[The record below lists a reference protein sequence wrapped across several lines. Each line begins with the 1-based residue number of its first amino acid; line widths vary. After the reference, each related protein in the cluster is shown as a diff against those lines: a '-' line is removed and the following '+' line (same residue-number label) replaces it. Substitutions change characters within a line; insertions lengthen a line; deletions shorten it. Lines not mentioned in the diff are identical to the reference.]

1 MSTNDYVMGRTTA
14 ETRRLEIQAELYA
27 PHTEHLLR
35 LAGLEAGMRVL
46 DVGCGLG
53 DVTLQAARLVGP
65 TGHVIGADVSEDV
78 LAVARQRAKD
88 SRLDNVTFVQAGIPA
103 IPVDGLVDAVIGRL
117 ILMHLKDPAVAV
129 RALSALVRPG
139 GIISFQEVDVAYGTS
154 TSWSAPLAVKCMKWC
169 ADAAQVAGSPICG
182 GQIAQI
188 LRDADF
194 DVAGMAVATPVA
206 VSADSPAYIHLAAT
220 AASLLPLIVAHG
232 LATEAEVGINTL
244 LSRLRAEGRET
255 GSTLY
260 TPELM
265 GAWARKGTKDHE
277 LDV

>member
-1 MSTNDYVMGRTTA
+1 MGRTTA

-35 LAGLEAGMRVL
+35 LAGLEPGMRVL

-65 TGHVIGADVSEDV
+65 TGHVIGADVSEDA
-78 LAVARQRAKD
+78 LTVARQRAKD
-88 SRLDNVTFVQAGIPA
+88 SRLDNVTFIQATIPA

-117 ILMHLKDPAVAV
+117 ILMHLKDPAVPV

-139 GIISFQEVDVAYGTS
+139 GIISFQEVDVALGTTRS
-154 TSWSAPLAVKCMKWC
+154 GPLAAKCLTWC
-169 ADAAQVAGSPICG
+169 ADAAQVAGSPIRG
-182 GQIAQI
+182 GQIVQI
-188 LRDADF
+188 LRDAGL
-194 DVAGMAVATPVA
+194 DVAGMAVATPGA
-206 VSADSPAYIHLAAT
+206 VSPDSPAYIHLAAT
-220 AASLLPLIVAHG
+220 VTSLLPLIVAHDV
-232 LATEAEVGINTL
+232 ATEAEVGINTL

-260 TPELM
+260 PPDLV
-265 GAWARKGTKDHE
+265 GAWARKGTEDYE
-277 LDV
+277 PGV

>member
-1 MSTNDYVMGRTTA
+1 MGRTTA

-53 DVTLQAARLVGP
+53 DVTLEAARLVGP
-65 TGHVIGADVSEDV
+65 AGHVIGADVSEDV
-78 LAVARQRAKD
+78 LAAARQRAKD
-88 SRLDNVTFVQAGIPA
+88 SRLDNVTFVRAGIPA

-129 RALSALVRPG
+129 RALSALVQPG

-154 TSWSAPLAVKCMKWC
+154 TSWSAPLAAKCTQWC
-169 ADAAQVAGSPICG
+169 ADAVRMGGSPLRG
-182 GQIAQI
+182 GQLARI
-188 LRDADF
+188 LRDAGL

-232 LATEAEVGINTL
+232 LATEAEVDIDTL

-260 TPELM
+260 TPELL
-265 GAWARKGTKDHE
+265 GAWARKGTKDCEHDE
-277 LDV
+277 R

>member
-1 MSTNDYVMGRTTA
+1 MSTNDYLMGRTAA

-27 PHTEHLLR
+27 PHTDHLLR

-65 TGHVIGADVSEDV
+65 TGHVTGADSNEDV
-78 LAVARQRAKD
+78 LTVARQRAKE
-88 SRLDNVTFVQAGIPA
+88 SGLENVTFIQAQIPA
-103 IPVDGLVDAVIGRL
+103 IPVDGLVDAIIGRL
-117 ILMHLKDPAVAV
+117 ILMHLRDPAAAV

-154 TSWSAPLAVKCMKWC
+154 TSWSAPLAAKCMKWC
-169 ADAAQVAGSPICG
+169 ADIALEAGSPIRG
-182 GQIAQI
+182 GQLAQI
-188 LRDADF
+188 LRDAGL

-206 VSADSPAYIHLAAT
+206 VSPDSPAYIHLAAT
-220 AASLLPLIVAHG
+220 VASLLPLIVAHD
-232 LATEAEVGINTL
+232 LATEAEVDIGTL

-260 TPELM
+260 PPELI
-265 GAWARKGTKDHE
+265 GAWARKGTKR
-277 LDV
+277 LMTS